1 MYFDP
6 AIEVLPIYLTG
17 ILGSGQIVWTRLFIP
32 TTELETKCPSNGDQ
46 LNKLWYIQTIQYK
59 ATVKGKARCRMKYIV
74 G

>member
-46 LNKLWYIQTIQYK
+46 LNKLWYI
-59 ATVKGKARCRMKYIV
+59 
-74 G
+74 